1 MKEEN
6 KKNMKKIKNIISDE
20 TSKENNDFDILFLV
34 DATGSMSSYITAAKE
49 ETKNIS
55 DELMKLYPEKMFK
68 YGYIFYRDPID
79 SKSDEH
85 EVIDLTDDVNS
96 FPEKIG
102 KIRAYGGGDIPED
115 WVGAYKLANEKISWR
130 NGIKVIMHLADA
142 GAHGKLFTL
151 NDKYPEE
158 EAKLIT
164 ELEKC
169 AEKKIKIFGY
179 VIDDKSQNSFNECSK
194 IYRSKGGSY
203 EILKFQAI
211 PLSKNEPPA
220 FMNPMI
226 GMPTPEK
233 NMGMC
238 ANMMYRMPMNNMHH
252 INKNMNMNMMNN
264 INNNMMYNR
273 NNMNMMNNMNNNMMN
288 NMNMMNNNMMNNMNM
303 AMSAPSPMMN
313 LNQMNINMNFQR
325 NAINSIQSI
334 MDKPK

>member
-68 YGYIFYRDPID
+68 YGYIFYRDPVD

-211 PLSKNEPPA
+211 PLSINEPPA

-233 NMGMC
+233 NI
-238 ANMMYRMPMNNMHH
+238 MMYRMPMNNMHH

>member
-1 MKEEN
+1 MKKED
-6 KKNMKKIKNIISDE
+6 KNDIKKIKNILSDE
-20 TSKENNDFDILFLV
+20 TNKGNNDFDILFLV
-34 DATGSMSSYITAAKE
+34 DATGSMSEYITAAKE

-68 YGYIFYRDPID
+68 YGYIFYRDPVD
-79 SKSDEH
+79 SKSDQH
-85 EVIDLTDDVNS
+85 EVIDLTDNVNS

-102 KIRAYGGGDIPED
+102 KIVATGGGDIPED

-158 EAKLIT
+158 EGKLIA

-169 AEKKIKIFGY
+169 AQKRIKIFGY
-179 VIDDKSQNSFNECSK
+179 VIDYKAENSFNECAK
-194 IYRSKGGSY
+194 IYRSKGGSF

-211 PLSKNEPPA
+211 PMEETNKFAPKYDMKKEPKYPIKY
-220 FMNPMI
+220 PKCR
-226 GMPTPEK
+226 P
-233 NMGMC
+233 
-238 ANMMYRMPMNNMHH
+238 
-252 INKNMNMNMMNN
+252 
-264 INNNMMYNR
+264 
-273 NNMNMMNNMNNNMMN
+273 MMN
-288 NMNMMNNNMMNNMNM
+288 NMNMMNMNMNNMMMNHINMNNRKGKNMNM
-303 AMSAPSPMMN
+303 INMMNMGAPNPFTMNNRAAPPMAN

-334 MDKPK
+334 MDKP